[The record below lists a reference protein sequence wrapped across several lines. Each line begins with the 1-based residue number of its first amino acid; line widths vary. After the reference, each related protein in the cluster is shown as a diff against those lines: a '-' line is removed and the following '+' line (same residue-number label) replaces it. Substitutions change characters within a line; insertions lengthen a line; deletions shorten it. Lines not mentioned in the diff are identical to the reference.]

1 VRLRHDHLGSDIRR
15 GHIPSGCQERNHF
28 SQNHFAGF
36 VVGGYEGGDTVPCPK
51 RIEEFLFWIGFGS
64 DPELNM
70 QEIFPPK
77 LLGQADGPIAKL
89 VFQDVAIQSRRSS
102 IRGGSDHCRF
112 G

>member
-1 VRLRHDHLGSDIRR
+1 
-15 GHIPSGCQERNHF
+15 
-28 SQNHFAGF
+28 
-36 VVGGYEGGDTVPCPK
+36 
-51 RIEEFLFWIGFGS
+51 
-64 DPELNM
+64 M

-102 IRGGSDHCRF
+102 IRGGSDHWRF

>member
-1 VRLRHDHLGSDIRR
+1 MIIWVLIFAEVISPAAAKSATSSRRTISRGLSLEVMKVEIPYRAPRGLRNSYSGSVLG
-15 GHIPSGCQERNHF
+15 Q
-28 SQNHFAGF
+28 
-36 VVGGYEGGDTVPCPK
+36 T
-51 RIEEFLFWIGFGS
+51 
-64 DPELNM
+64 PELNM

-102 IRGGSDHCRF
+102 ISGGSDHSRF